1 MTTLTNVY
9 LDVCLKERVPEDGTF
24 EYYKRIFFDTKYF
37 LDKTIVFTNDD
48 SFKTLSSEEY
58 DTIKETICYIRDYLT
73 LNYDKNKSIDY
84 VDLLEVIEKNQ
95 LQEAFQMLIEWFF
108 NQYLPSDKII
118 FSRTFE
124 SDYIS
129 SKYMDLVKDF
139 SNKLKISSYGTL
151 TNPQKLIN
159 DCKIKAFEITSDFGS
174 DYQPYLS
181 IEFNFKASFR
191 FKILEG
197 LTRKELALFLIN
209 HKRPLLKDFEKTYSH
224 NKKTNTYRS
233 VINAYYDGDIFLEEY
248 EV

>member
-9 LDVCLKERVPEDGTF
+9 LDVYSKESVPENGTF

-37 LDKTIVFTNDD
+37 LDKTIINDNVFKSLT
-48 SFKTLSSEEY
+48 SEEY
-58 DTIKETICYIRDYLT
+58 DTIKETICFIRDYLT

-84 VDLLEVIEKNQ
+84 VSLLEVIEENQ

-108 NQYLPSDKII
+108 NEYIPSDNLI

-124 SDYIS
+124 SYYIS
-129 SKYMDLVKDF
+129 LRYMDLVKDF
-139 SNKLKISSYGTL
+139 SHKLKISSYGTL

-159 DCKIKAFEITSDFGS
+159 NCKIKAFEITSDFSS
-174 DYQPYLS
+174 DHQPYLA
-181 IEFNFKASFR
+181 IEFNFKSSFR

-224 NKKTNTYRS
+224 NKKRNSYG
-233 VINAYYDGDIFLEEY
+233 YFCDGDIFLEEY